1 MEEERERQG
10 SGEWA
15 AEEGLVGG
23 CGDRLGIQLGSWK
36 RKKKEKRRGSEGG
49 GGGGGGGENGG
60 GEEIGRRR
68 GDEF

>member
-1 MEEERERQG
+1 MGEERERWG
-10 SGEWA
+10 GGEWA

-36 RKKKEKRRGSEGG
+36 RKKKNEKRRGTEGG
-49 GGGGGGGENGG
+49 GRGGGENGG
-60 GEEIGRRR
+60 GEETGRRR

>member
-1 MEEERERQG
+1 MGEERERRG
-10 SGEWA
+10 GGEWA
-15 AEEGLVGG
+15 AEERLVGG

-36 RKKKEKRRGSEGG
+36 RKKKKEKRRGSE
-49 GGGGGGGENGG
+49 GGGGENGG